1 VIPLADLTFLPK
13 VTVATTQSPTASA
26 ELVTSTTAQQVT
38 TEESTASMTTPI
50 ITRRDFLG
58 LTATQE
64 IEAALLGLVGIA
76 AGSGI
81 AYRLR
86 KHR

>member
-1 VIPLADLTFLPK
+1 
-13 VTVATTQSPTASA
+13 
-26 ELVTSTTAQQVT
+26 
-38 TEESTASMTTPI
+38 M

-64 IEAALLGLVGIA
+64 IEAALLGLVGIG

-81 AYRLR
+81 AYELLR
-86 KHR
+86 KRKSKD